1 MNERLAVF
9 DLDGTLYDG
18 QVWKALVGYLWKSRV
33 NRLATAAYVARNM
46 SRYLLYKAGL
56 MPRDLVWDRFARE
69 LMSML
74 AGLEADAV
82 HPLADDLY
90 QSHIAAKIDANLL
103 TEWESFGRQGYRR
116 IILSGSPTLLV
127 AAIGR
132 ALGASAVLGSE
143 SEIQNGRLTGRL
155 AGDLVHGKAKMNR
168 LLAHIAAEGWGVEWK
183 QSHAFGDSYTD
194 LMVLSL
200 VGHPH
205 AVRPDVR
212 LHAHA
217 RENGWRVWGQQLAVD
232 N

>member
-1 MNERLAVF
+1 MNQKLAVF

-18 QVWKALVGYLWKSRV
+18 QVWKALVGYLWKSGV
-33 NRLATAAYVARNM
+33 NRGATALYVARNM
-46 SRYLLYKAGL
+46 SRYLLYKANL
-56 MPRDLVWDRFARE
+56 MPRDYVWDRFARE
-69 LMSML
+69 LMEML
-74 AGLEADAV
+74 AGLEVSAI

-90 QSHIAAKIDANLL
+90 QSHIAEKIDSRLL
-103 TEWESFGRQGYRR
+103 TEWESFGRQGYQR

-143 SEIQNGRLTGRL
+143 GEIQDGRLTGRL
-155 AGDLVHGKAKMNR
+155 VGDLVHGKAKMNR
-168 LLAHIAAEGWGVEWK
+168 LLAYVANKGWGVEWK
-183 QSHAFGDSYTD
+183 NSHAFGDSYTD

-205 AVRPDVR
+205 AVRPDAK

-217 RENGWRVWGQQLAVD
+217 QANGWRVWGQPLLAD